1 MWRKMRLYQG
11 IFLFAMQERKLL
23 FANLAVGE
31 WKFPTSTLM
40 IPLLS
45 SLSSY
50 FPTNRSKMTKRSLPT
65 PRKQQYPTVSTAWS
79 LVHRF
84 ANDFDLQHRNQ
95 LRSALS
101 SPGLLPARSLRAAWR
116 VYMLVRG
123 HSLSFNAFKR
133 GQRTADGPAAVPR
146 VSVRRLRRWDRET
159 ARSNRVLLP
168 LSRNSSRCRRVLCL
182 YCKPVI
188 KTLRIPSN

>member
-50 FPTNRSKMTKRSLPT
+50 FPTNRSKTTKRSLPT
-65 PRKQQYPTVSTAWS
+65 PRKQQYPTVSTA
-79 LVHRF
+79 
-84 ANDFDLQHRNQ
+84 
-95 LRSALS
+95 
-101 SPGLLPARSLRAAWR
+101 
-116 VYMLVRG
+116 
-123 HSLSFNAFKR
+123 
-133 GQRTADGPAAVPR
+133 
-146 VSVRRLRRWDRET
+146 
-159 ARSNRVLLP
+159 
-168 LSRNSSRCRRVLCL
+168 
-182 YCKPVI
+182 
-188 KTLRIPSN
+188 